1 VLQGTSI
8 SVYHCSYA
16 IQLVRTWSHDEL
28 SSPWVKRKKGRGVKE
43 KKERNRKLI

>member
-16 IQLVRTWSHDEL
+16 IQLVRTWSHDEQVRRG
-28 SSPWVKRKKGRGVKE
+28 VKRKKSRGVKE